1 MVAALRNIPAFVVS
15 LLVHVLIVVILLF
28 IPYALEQ
35 AAPELALETIFNE
48 ERDAVE
54 YDQALTEE
62 TEVSENLSFIAGG
75 TVSTSL
81 GANSQPVAAQVKVTE
96 STALKEPNLNP
107 SLNDISIPSE
117 SNIIK
122 ELGDGQVAGET
133 GAMVEGYGAAMHRLS
148 AEIMRMMHERKTVV
162 IWLFDE
168 SESMKDDQKEIRDNF
183 HKIYAEL
190 GIAQERQDAK
200 QKGRNRRGPE
210 ALQTVICSY
219 GANIAERTVKPTADL
234 DQIRAAIDA
243 IPIDASGSENMCS
256 AIAQI
261 CNKYSSFSRNRKLAI
276 VVVTDESGDDGRQ
289 IDVAIQGARKA
300 KAPVYVL
307 GRESIFGYP
316 HTRQDWTHKETGLVF
331 QLKIRRGPETAFP
344 ECLQWDGI
352 HERWDAYGAGFGPYE
367 QVRLARD
374 TGGIFFQLPGA
385 EADMTR
391 TGANDKRKF
400 DALAMKIYQPLLLPR
415 RTYKNERDS
424 RPFRNT
430 LFRVISRL
438 NPTEN
443 KLLFDTHDP
452 ELNLKRWNF
461 PIAPVAFQS
470 EATREVVKAGNA
482 MVLVNEGLSLL
493 EGVEDQRA
501 VEESQ
506 RWRAGYDLA
515 YAQLRL
521 FRIRLYQYLLA
532 LDQHAS
538 SGRMPKSKKSNQWNL
553 HNVRKSI
560 VPDIDQYS
568 RIQNT
573 FGLKLSREDYLAMV
587 KKEEQLS
594 QELLKQ
600 VIKSHPGTPWA
611 RRAQYELS
619 LGFGHSF
626 REGFRDPRYDTMRA
640 QIKTP
645 NL

>member
-1 MVAALRNIPAFVVS
+1 MVSALRNIPAFVVS

-28 IPYALEQ
+28 IPYALEN

-54 YDQALTEE
+54 YDQQLTEE
-62 TEVSENLSFIAGG
+62 TEVSENLSFTAGG

-148 AEIMRMMHERKTVV
+148 AEIMRMMHEKKTVV

-190 GIAQERQDAK
+190 GIAQEQQDAK
-200 QKGRNRRGPE
+200 QKGRKRRGPE

-219 GANIAERTVKPTADL
+219 GANIVERTPKPTANL

-243 IPIDASGSENMCS
+243 IPIDASGAENMCS

-261 CNKYSSFSRNRKLAI
+261 CNKYGSFSRNRKLAI

-415 RTYKNERDS
+415 RTYKSERDT

-443 KLLFDTHDP
+443 KLLFDNHDP

-461 PIAPVAFQS
+461 PIAAADFRS
-470 EATREVVKAGNA
+470 EAAREAVKAGKA
-482 MVLVNEGLSLL
+482 MLLVNEGLSLL

-532 LDQHAS
+532 MDEHAS
-538 SGRMPKSKKSNQWNL
+538 SGRVPKRKKSNVWNL
-553 HNVRKSI
+553 HNVKRSI
-560 VPDIDQYS
+560 VPDADQYS
-568 RIQNT
+568 RIKNT

-587 KKEEQLS
+587 KEEEQQS
-594 QELLKQ
+594 EELLKQ

-611 RRAQYELS
+611 RRAQYELR
-619 LGFGHSF
+619 LGFGHSV
-626 REGFRDPRYDTMRA
+626 REGYRDSRYDTMRA